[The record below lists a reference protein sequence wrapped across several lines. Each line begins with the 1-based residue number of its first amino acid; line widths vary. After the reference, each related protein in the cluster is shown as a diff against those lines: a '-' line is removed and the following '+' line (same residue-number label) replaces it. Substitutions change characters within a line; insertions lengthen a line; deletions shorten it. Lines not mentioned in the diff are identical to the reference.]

1 MSVNIGNIGIAGED
15 ECGYVN
21 LVQSGKRW
29 LVPKWIVGMLHVLR
43 IRREQIEK
51 SLSGRIIP
59 WCNQVFIFRPFRYRP
74 LHIAFAQELECVFA
88 AIEEML
94 RVRHAAYDRTHQHK
108 LLNYFGMSK
117 CEINRQLAPV
127 RTADERNAAYLQMM
141 QEG

>member
-43 IRREQIEK
+43 IRSEQIEK

-59 WCNQVFIFRPFRYRP
+59 WCNQVFIFRPFRDRP
-74 LHIAFAQELECVFA
+74 LHIAFAQELESVFA
-88 AIEEML
+88 PLELLL
-94 RVRHAAYDRTHQHK
+94 RVPYASYDRHQRHK
-108 LLNYFGMSK
+108 LSNYSGMST
-117 CEINRQLAPV
+117 CE
-127 RTADERNAAYLQMM
+127 
-141 QEG
+141 